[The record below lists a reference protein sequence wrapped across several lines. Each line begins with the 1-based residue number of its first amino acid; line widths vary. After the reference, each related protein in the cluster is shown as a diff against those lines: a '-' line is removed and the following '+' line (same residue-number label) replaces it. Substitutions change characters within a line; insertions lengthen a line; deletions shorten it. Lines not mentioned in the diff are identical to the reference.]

1 MVVWLSNDGYIWHL
15 AYVKE
20 SNEKVVVDH
29 LYPVDNKS
37 TKYWKYP
44 THPEVCSIFRDQII
58 NLEVEGEWDSLG
70 SRLQKYTLFNEKAII
85 SEFKKFCDDNS
96 D

>member
-1 MVVWLSNDGYIWHL
+1 MDLQV
-15 AYVKE
+15 
-20 SNEKVVVDH
+20 
-29 LYPVDNKS
+29 
-37 TKYWKYP
+37 
-44 THPEVCSIFRDQII
+44 
-58 NLEVEGEWDSLG
+58 GEWDALG